1 MWTNTRK
8 SEKNIRRRLNKDILR
23 SSFALPHGIS
33 TYLPT
38 TSHEPPFLLLKT
50 VENNHVILATLLSF
64 PLLPPPPPLTHRYT
78 PAHMGVKLQILV
90 SASPQIMFFSVLYQA
105 VGGLLHYERS
115 IFHLR
120 RVHLH
125 WRQLF
130 FMWLQ
135 CMHVQCEYCHLWSSG
150 YISTTVTEGP
160 WWFICYCYNI
170 YLQRQYLGF
179 FLSLIVHY
187 KTPAIRT

>member
-64 PLLPPPPPLTHRYT
+64 PLLPPPPPLTHRCT

-90 SASPQIMFFSVLYQA
+90 SASPQIMFF
-105 VGGLLHYERS
+105 
-115 IFHLR
+115 
-120 RVHLH
+120 
-125 WRQLF
+125 LF
-130 FMWLQ
+130 FIRLLEDCYIMKDPF
-135 CMHVQCEYCHLWSSG
+135 STSG
-150 YISTTVTEGP
+150 G
-160 WWFICYCYNI
+160 FICIGGNC
-170 YLQRQYLGF
+170 
-179 FLSLIVHY
+179 SLCGCSVCMSNVS
-187 KTPAIRT
+187 TAISGQVVTFPLL